1 MRLPD
6 YVSHI
11 LIEFLKEES
20 GAPLIEYV
28 LIASLAAA
36 VCGLFLMAFNKDFQ
50 G

>member
-6 YVSHI
+6 YVSYT

-28 LIASLAAA
+28 LIASLIA
-36 VCGLFLMAFNKDFQ
+36 VVFGLFFNGIK
-50 G
+50 